1 MLYNKWIGQVDWNRS
16 FFFFF
21 LVQFILVENVE
32 SDMSLD
38 AAEFQSKF
46 GVGKPSLDCS
56 ELVFHC
62 QMGRRGA
69 VATEKAK
76 SLGFKW

>member
-1 MLYNKWIGQVDWNRS
+1 MS
-16 FFFFF
+16 FFFF

-46 GVGKPSLDCS
+46 GIVKPSLDCS

-69 VATEKAK
+69 VATEKAR
-76 SLGFKW
+76 SLGFKWLETCQCNF